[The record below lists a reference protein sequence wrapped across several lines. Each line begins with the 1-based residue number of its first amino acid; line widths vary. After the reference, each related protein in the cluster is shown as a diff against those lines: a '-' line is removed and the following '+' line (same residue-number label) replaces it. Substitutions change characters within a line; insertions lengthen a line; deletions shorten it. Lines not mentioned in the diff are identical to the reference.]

1 MDGITDSMNM
11 SLHEL
16 QNIVKDREAWHA
28 AVHGSQK
35 VAHDLGTEEQDKE
48 NWATKQ
54 YIDRVTLGDR
64 DPRSGLI

>member
-1 MDGITDSMNM
+1 M
-11 SLHEL
+11 L
-16 QNIVKDREAWHA
+16 QSAE
-28 AVHGSQK
+28 SQR
-35 VAHDLGTEEQDKE
+35 VGHYLVTEEQDKE